1 MSKVIHA
8 LVLWCVAKLMYVIQ
22 IGKKFPDFV
31 QHEPCGEG
39 LNYYVIQIISY
50 HDVF

>member
-1 MSKVIHA
+1 MSEVIHA
-8 LVLWCVAKLMYVIQ
+8 FVLWCVAKFMYVIQ

-31 QHEPCGEG
+31 QHLPCGWG